1 MSQLTLLVLSCRYD
15 LYDLGEFDQKGGVGT
30 KWGTKEQLLSLT
42 KKAKE
47 LDIGIYLDAV
57 LNHKAGADHKE
68 KCRVMEVAQDN
79 EQQDLGEPY
88 EMEAWLGFDFPG
100 RGDKYSKLKYQCVIC
115 RGAAGLMAEC

>member
-1 MSQLTLLVLSCRYD
+1 MPLLLVCRYDLYD

-30 KWGTKEQLLSLT
+30 KWGTKEQLQSLT

-68 KCRVMEVAQDN
+68 KCRVIEVAQDN
-79 EQQDLGEPY
+79 EQQDLSEPY

-100 RGDKYSKLKYQCVIC
+100 RGDKYSKLKYQ
-115 RGAAGLMAEC
+115 